1 MPRRPL
7 GERAMTDA
15 ERQARHYVRKQEKAA
30 RWRDALERILEART
44 VREARAIAGE
54 ALDDKPPEE

>member
-7 GERAMTDA
+7 GERAMTAA
-15 ERQARHYVRKQEKAA
+15 ERQARRYARKEERIA
-30 RWRDALERILEART
+30 RWQDALERILEART
-44 VREARAIAGE
+44 VREARAIAAE

>member
-1 MPRRPL
+1 
-7 GERAMTDA
+7 MTDA
-15 ERQARHYVRKQEKAA
+15 ERQARRYARKEERTT